1 MPTRKATGEWK
12 GDLKSGK
19 GTVSLASGAF
29 SGPYSFVSRF
39 EQGSG
44 TNPEELIAAAHAGC
58 YSMALSHGL
67 ASAGFTPNSV
77 RTVASVTL
85 DKVEGGFAITQIDL
99 DMEAEV
105 PAIDEKTFL
114 AKAEEA
120 KKGCPI
126 SKALAAVPKINLK
139 AKLLQ
144 KAAH

>member
-1 MPTRKATGEWK
+1 MPTRRASGEWK
-12 GDLKSGK
+12 GDLKGGK
-19 GTVSLASGAF
+19 GTVSLGSGAF
-29 SGPYSFVSRF
+29 SGPYSFLSRF
-39 EQGSG
+39 EQGNG

-67 ASAGFTPNSV
+67 ASAGFTPTSV
-77 RTVASVTL
+77 RTTASVTL
-85 DKVEGGFAITQIDL
+85 DKVEGGFAITQINL

-105 PAIDEKTFL
+105 PGIDEKTFL

-126 SKALAAVPKINLK
+126 SKALAAVPQINLK

-144 KAAH
+144 KAGR